1 MTVGTHR
8 RVGVKIHTSRS
19 MASTINTSHSESL
32 FDLGAARPAAEKPSG
47 QILGLIVM
55 SH

>member
-1 MTVGTHR
+1 MLCGPMTSMVEGKSSTCA
-8 RVGVKIHTSRS
+8 VLMTSSR
-19 MASTINTSHSESL
+19 
-32 FDLGAARPAAEKPSG
+32 GGEKPSG